1 MYVAPS
7 DAHTSTS
14 LKCRAQCAHVS
25 MSQFTKGAAKVM
37 GERMKEIEELFSS
50 SSRVVG
56 VADQVW
62 SLVLA
67 F

>member
-1 MYVAPS
+1 
-7 DAHTSTS
+7 
-14 LKCRAQCAHVS
+14 